1 MQSYV
6 ATGTPWLQLHVSL
19 SACVCVRLSRTFSAQ
34 HVLTL
39 SSCTMETAASSR
51 ARLLQKKK
59 KKPGR
64 QPNCTQALNTPLF
77 THTNT
82 NMPWSACAE
91 SILCL
96 FDLKLQGFF
105 CCYHDGRFTLKLHW
119 SFFVTT
125 QTLIILGNGIYSQKT
140 RGTFYIFFVTPSL
153 NDPSVYIHHHV
164 LWPP

>member
-1 MQSYV
+1 MLANAELCGYRDSM
-6 ATGTPWLQLHVSL
+6 TTTPL
-19 SACVCVRLSRTFSAQ
+19 CVRLSRTFSAQ

-51 ARLLQKKK
+51 ARLLQQKRKK

-82 NMPWSACAE
+82 NMPRSACAE

-96 FDLKLQGFF
+96 FDLKLQGCFVVTVVIMMRDSLNIFF
-105 CCYHDGRFTLKLHW
+105 I
-119 SFFVTT
+119 TT
-125 QTLIILGNGIYSQKT
+125 QTVIILGNWIYSQKT
-140 RGTFYIFFVTPSL
+140 RGTFYIFFATPSL
-153 NDPSVYIHHHV
+153 NDPSVYTHHHV